1 MHPESETPLT
11 RPVLHRALP
20 GLTVPIALAFQ
31 VAHAHADSGAAT
43 ALSLPATIAAMQPAS
58 AQQPA
63 ARPSTSITEDLYL
76 LADVG
81 VAIPQTVR
89 LADISPTATSGGL
102 GGGELHLNTGLR
114 LDAGLGFQATEWL
127 AFEVETGL
135 IWNGVD
141 DVSGSI
147 TTLGAGDLALSGGS
161 GNVYNVP
168 ILFNGQVRVP
178 MGKSMKLLVGGGV
191 GTIWSDA
198 SVDSI
203 NTALLP
209 GVEASV
215 HGSSWAFAYQA
226 NAGVEWELATN
237 LTLGVRYAF
246 LGTTQLNYGPA
257 SFNTP
262 LLAGS
267 SDIKADALYTHS
279 ILATLKLEF

>member
-1 MHPESETPLT
+1 MT

-20 GLTVPIALAFQ
+20 GLAVPLVLAFPITTALA
-31 VAHAHADSGAAT
+31 DPSAAN
-43 ALSLPATIAAMQPAS
+43 ALSLPATVAAMQKAPAS
-58 AQQPA
+58 QPA
-63 ARPSTSITEDLYL
+63 ARPSTSIAEDLYL

-89 LADISPTATSGGL
+89 IADISPGPTSAGL
-102 GGGELHLNTGLR
+102 SGSELHLNTGLR
-114 LDAGLGFQATEWL
+114 LDAGLGFQVTEWL
-127 AFEVETGL
+127 ALEVETGL

-141 DVSGSI
+141 HVSGSI
-147 TTLGAGDLALSGGS
+147 TTLGAGELPLSGGS
-161 GNVYNVP
+161 GNIYNIP

-191 GTIWSDA
+191 GTIWSGA

-203 NTALLP
+203 NTTILP
-209 GVEASV
+209 GVAASV
-215 HGSSWAFAYQA
+215 NGSSWAFAYQA
-226 NAGVEWELATN
+226 NAGVEWDLAPN
-237 LTLGVRYAF
+237 LTLGLRYAF
-246 LGTTQLNYGPA
+246 LGTTELNYGPA

-267 SDIKADALYTHS
+267 SDVKADALYTHS